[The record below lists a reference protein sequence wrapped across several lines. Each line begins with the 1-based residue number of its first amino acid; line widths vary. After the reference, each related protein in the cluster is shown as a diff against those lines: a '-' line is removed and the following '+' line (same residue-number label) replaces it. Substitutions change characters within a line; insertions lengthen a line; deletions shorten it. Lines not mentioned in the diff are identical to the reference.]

1 MHGGRSM
8 RGLPRMSLMRLRRS
22 RVRSW
27 LKKFPRQRH
36 VRGTWL
42 HRMLGD
48 RLFSPALWKPSRRT
62 VALGAAG
69 GLFWA
74 MMPIPF
80 QMIPSGITAYLCRF
94 NVPTAI
100 TLVWITNP
108 FTWPVIL
115 YWQYRL
121 GARLLGQE
129 APSAVT
135 METMIGLATDVPAA
149 LLLGCLITGT
159 ILGAGAY
166 LGIMALWGGVA
177 QRWWHSHARPSATGA
192 KRAIAP

>member
-1 MHGGRSM
+1 
-8 RGLPRMSLMRLRRS
+8 MRLRRS
-22 RVRSW
+22 RVRGW

-36 VRGTWL
+36 IRGTWL

-48 RLFSPALWKPSRRT
+48 RLFSPALWRPNRRT

-80 QMIPSGITAYLCRF
+80 QMLPSGLTAYLCRY

-100 TLVWITNP
+100 TVVWITNP

-121 GARLLGQE
+121 GAWLLGQE
-129 APSAVT
+129 APEAVT
-135 METMIGLATDVPAA
+135 MDAMIGLATDVPVA
-149 LLLGCLITGT
+149 LLLGCAITGMV
-159 ILGAGAY
+159 LAAGSY
-166 LGIMALWGGVA
+166 LLVISLWDAVA
-177 QRWWHSHARPSATGA
+177 RRWWHSHARPRVQAA
-192 KRAIAP
+192 KAVPRA

>member
-1 MHGGRSM
+1 
-8 RGLPRMSLMRLRRS
+8 MSLMRLRRS
-22 RVRSW
+22 RIRPW

-48 RLFSPALWKPSRRT
+48 RLFSTDLWRPNRQT
-62 VALGAAG
+62 VSLGAAA

-80 QMIPSGITAYLCRF
+80 QMLPSAITAYLCRF

-100 TLVWITNP
+100 SVVWITNP
-108 FTWPVIL
+108 FTWPIIL

-121 GARLLGQE
+121 GALLLRQSPSDELTQE
-129 APSAVT
+129 SL
-135 METMIGLATDVPAA
+135 MEMAAGVPGP
-149 LLLGCLITGT
+149 LLLGCAVSGLF
-159 ILGAGAY
+159 LAAGAY
-166 LGIMALWGGVA
+166 TVVNSLWGAVA
-177 QRWWHSHARPSATGA
+177 ERWWRSHERPRRTTAQSL
-192 KRAIAP
+192 